1 MIHEVDDALRELV
14 RAEALGGGAG
24 VDVVFDAPTRD
35 WAARRNMPT
44 VNLYLYD
51 IREDLGLRSRGR
63 RNVYDEQGR
72 VVARTLPPRYF
83 KLSYLISAWTQRPE
97 DEHRLLSSLLGCF
110 LRYSAL
116 PADRLGTELGLTGM
130 PVPLSIALPP
140 PENKAFTDVWSAL
153 GGELK
158 PSLDVVVSAPV
169 VAAPSY
175 PAGPPVEDGLALDL
189 SDVSEPSDA
198 WGSASSDGPPGPL
211 PGSST
216 GPSPGS
222 HPGSPSGS
230 AAGLPRQRPARSRP
244 RPHRPGEG

>member
-35 WAARRNMPT
+35 WAARRNAPT

-116 PADRLGTELGLTGM
+116 PADRLGTELGLTGL
-130 PVPLSIALPP
+130 PVPVSIALPP

-189 SDVSEPSDA
+189 SDVSDV
-198 WGSASSDGPPGPL
+198 SDGSGGSGESSEARRGVRPGP
-211 PGSST
+211 
-216 GPSPGS
+216 
-222 HPGSPSGS
+222 
-230 AAGLPRQRPARSRP
+230 AAGLPRQRPARPRPAP